1 MDKKPPMEENGSFCK
16 LAKKDTVSLREQQ
29 LSKKIQI
36 KENVNEKTKSVK
48 ERALVA
54 LGAAAADALKA
65 PACCQRS
72 K

>member
-1 MDKKPPMEENGSFCK
+1 MEEKAPFACK
-16 LAKKDTVSLREQQ
+16 LAKKTRFLGEKQ
-29 LSKKIQI
+29 LSKRFQI
-36 KENVNEKTKSVK
+36 KENVTEKTKSVK